1 VKKLKFALRTLAK
14 APAVTVIAIISL
26 ALGIGSTTAIFSIFH
41 NMLLQPLPVPHPDE
55 LVNLG
60 APPPKPGNDSCG
72 MEGSCD
78 DVFSYAMFRD
88 LEKSQNVFTGVA
100 AHVFFGANL
109 AYRGQTTT
117 GRGVLVSGSYFPVLG
132 IQPALGRL
140 IGPSDNRAVGSSP
153 VVVLSYAYWRNRF
166 DASPD
171 ILNQTIIVNGEQ
183 FAIIGVTPPGFEG
196 TTLALMPD
204 IYVPITM
211 RGFTQRDA
219 KSFEDRRNYWAYV
232 FARLKP
238 GISIDQAR
246 SGINVQ
252 YRAIINDVEA
262 PLQKGMSD
270 QTMVKFRA
278 KQVTLEPGYRGQS
291 ELHTE
296 ARTPLLMLLTV
307 TGLVLLI
314 ACANIA
320 NLLLA
325 RATARAGEMAVRIS
339 IGANRRQLVAQLL
352 AESCLLAVL
361 GGLAGLIVARWTIDA
376 VSSFIPTDMPI
387 RFHFSLELPALFFA
401 AVTTLGTGIAFG
413 LIPALHSTRPDVLTA
428 LKGQSGQ
435 PSGARSAARFRWA
448 LATAQIALSMMLLV
462 SAGLFTKSLYKVSR
476 IDLGMNIESMITFGV
491 SPRLNGY
498 KPVQSIAFF
507 QRLEEDLRSQ
517 PGVTGVTASVVPI
530 LVGDNWGNSVRVQ
543 SFNAGPDTDT
553 NSRFNAIGPGYFYT
567 MGVPLIAG
575 RQFTESDAL
584 GAAKVAIVNEAFAK
598 KFNLGLD
605 AVGKRMGSG
614 PGNDLNM
621 EIIGLVKNAKYSE
634 VRKEVP
640 PLYFIPYRQMDS
652 IGNISFYVRGALD
665 SKRLMSMVQP
675 VVARQDANLPVEDLR
690 TLEQTVHNNV
700 AVDRMISVL
709 SAAFAILATI
719 LAAIGLYAVLAYT
732 VAQRTREFGLRMAL
746 GAAPSRVQRLVLR
759 QVGFMTLIGS
769 VLGLGAAIGLGHLAE
784 SLLYQMKGYDAPVL
798 VTSALALA
806 LVALAAGFVPAY
818 RASQVDPMQA
828 LHYE

>member
-1 VKKLKFALRTLAK
+1 MKKLKFALRTLAK
-14 APAVTVIAIISL
+14 APVVTVIAIISL

-41 NMLLQPLPVPHPDE
+41 NILMQPLPVPHPDQ

-117 GRGVLVSGSYFPVLG
+117 GRGILVSGSYFPVLG

-140 IGPSDNRAVGSSP
+140 IGLADDRAVGSSP
-153 VVVLSYAYWRNRF
+153 VVVLSYAYWRTRF

-171 ILNQTIIVNGEQ
+171 VVNQTIIVNGEQ
-183 FAIIGVTPPGFEG
+183 FTIIGVTPQDFEG
-196 TTLALMPD
+196 TALGLMPD

-219 KSFEDRRNYWAYV
+219 KSFEDRRNYWAYL
-232 FARLKP
+232 FARRKP
-238 GISIDQAR
+238 GVSIDKAR

-252 YRAIINDVEA
+252 YHAIINDVEA

-278 KQVTLEPGYRGQS
+278 KQVTVEPGYRGQS
-291 ELHTE
+291 ELHTG
-296 ARTPLLMLLTV
+296 AQTPLVMLLTV

-325 RATARAGEMAVRIS
+325 RAASRAGEMAVRIS

-352 AESCLLAVL
+352 GESCLLAVL

-376 VSSFIPTDMPI
+376 VTSFLPSDMPI
-387 RFHFSLELPALFFA
+387 RFHFSLELSALLFA
-401 AVTTLGTGIAFG
+401 AALTIGTGIAFG

-448 LATAQIALSMMLLV
+448 LATVQIALSMMLLV

-476 IDLGMNIESMITFGV
+476 VDLGMNIESMITFGV

-507 QRLEEDLRSQ
+507 QRLEEGLRGE

-543 SFNAGPDTDT
+543 GFNAGPDTDT

-575 RQFTESDAL
+575 RQFTESDAV
-584 GAAKVAIVNEAFAK
+584 GAPKVAI
-598 KFNLGLD
+598 
-605 AVGKRMGSG
+605 
-614 PGNDLNM
+614 
-621 EIIGLVKNAKYSE
+621 
-634 VRKEVP
+634 
-640 PLYFIPYRQMDS
+640 
-652 IGNISFYVRGALD
+652 
-665 SKRLMSMVQP
+665 
-675 VVARQDANLPVEDLR
+675 
-690 TLEQTVHNNV
+690 
-700 AVDRMISVL
+700 
-709 SAAFAILATI
+709 
-719 LAAIGLYAVLAYT
+719 
-732 VAQRTREFGLRMAL
+732 RTRSTVR
-746 GAAPSRVQRLVLR
+746 
-759 QVGFMTLIGS
+759 
-769 VLGLGAAIGLGHLAE
+769 
-784 SLLYQMKGYDAPVL
+784 
-798 VTSALALA
+798 
-806 LVALAAGFVPAY
+806 
-818 RASQVDPMQA
+818 
-828 LHYE
+828 

>member
-1 VKKLKFALRTLAK
+1 
-14 APAVTVIAIISL
+14 
-26 ALGIGSTTAIFSIFH
+26 
-41 NMLLQPLPVPHPDE
+41 MLLQPLPVPHPDE

-78 DVFSYAMFRD
+78 DVFSYPMFRD

-153 VVVLSYAYWRNRF
+153 VVVLSYAYWHNRF
-166 DASPD
+166 DGSPD
-171 ILNQTIIVNGEQ
+171 VLNQTIIVNGEQ

-238 GISIDQAR
+238 GVSIDQAR

-325 RATARAGEMAVRIS
+325 RSTARAGEMAVRIS

-361 GGLAGLIVARWTIDA
+361 GGLTGLIVARWTIDA

-401 AVTTLGTGIAFG
+401 AVTTFGTGIAFG

-507 QRLEEDLRSQ
+507 QRLEEDLRVQ

-575 RQFTESDAL
+575 RQFTESDTR

-605 AVGKRMGSG
+605 AVGKRIGSG

-769 VLGLGAAIGLGHLAE
+769 ILGLGAAIGLGHLAE

-798 VTSALALA
+798 VTSAFALA

>member
-1 VKKLKFALRTLAK
+1 MKKLKFALRTLAK

-41 NMLLQPLPVPHPDE
+41 NMLLQPLPVPYPDE

-88 LEKSQNVFTGVA
+88 LEESQNVFTGVA

-171 ILNQTIIVNGEQ
+171 VLNQTIIVNGEQ
-183 FAIIGVTPPGFEG
+183 LAIIGVTPPGFEG

-238 GISIDQAR
+238 GVSIDQAR

-401 AVTTLGTGIAFG
+401 AVTTLGTGFAFG

-507 QRLEEDLRSQ
+507 QRLEEDLRGQ

-665 SKRLMSMVQP
+665 SKRLMSMVQT

-719 LAAIGLYAVLAYT
+719 LAAIGLYALLAYT

-769 VLGLGAAIGLGHLAE
+769 ILGLGAAIGLGHLAE

>member
-1 VKKLKFALRTLAK
+1 MKKLKFALRTLAK

-88 LEKSQNVFTGVA
+88 LEKSQNVFNGVA

-171 ILNQTIIVNGEQ
+171 VLNQTIIVNGEQ

-238 GISIDQAR
+238 GVSIDQAR

-401 AVTTLGTGIAFG
+401 AVTTIGTGIAFG

-507 QRLEEDLRSQ
+507 QRLEEDLRVQ

-575 RQFTESDAL
+575 RQFTESDTR

-605 AVGKRMGSG
+605 AVGKRIGSG

-769 VLGLGAAIGLGHLAE
+769 ILGLGAAIGLGHLAE

>member
-14 APAVTVIAIISL
+14 APSVTVIAIISL

-41 NMLLQPLPVPHPDE
+41 NVLLQPLPVSHPDE

-60 APPPKPGNDSCG
+60 APPPKPGSDSCG
-72 MEGSCD
+72 MAGGCEE
-78 DVFSYAMFRD
+78 VFSYAMFRD
-88 LEKSQNVFTGVA
+88 LEKSQTVFTGVA

-117 GRGVLVSGSYFPVLG
+117 GRGILVSGNYFPVLG
-132 IQPALGRL
+132 IQPAIGRL
-140 IGPSDNRAVGSSP
+140 IGLSDDRAVGSSA
-153 VVVLSYAYWRNRF
+153 VAVLSYAYWRNRF

-171 ILNQTIIVNGEQ
+171 VLNQTIVINGEQ
-183 FAIIGVTPPGFEG
+183 FTIIGVTPPGFEG
-196 TTLALMPD
+196 TTLGLMPD
-204 IYVPITM
+204 TYVPITM
-211 RGFTQRDA
+211 RGFTQRDP

-238 GISIDQAR
+238 GVSIQQAR
-246 SGINVQ
+246 TGINVQ
-252 YRAIINDVEA
+252 YHAIINDVEA

-270 QTMVKFRA
+270 QTMAKFRA

-291 ELHTE
+291 SLHTE
-296 ARTPLLMLLTV
+296 AQTPLFMLLAV

-352 AESCLLAVL
+352 SECCLLAL
-361 GGLAGLIVARWTIDA
+361 FGGIAGLIVARWTIDA
-376 VSSFIPTDMPI
+376 VSSFLPTDMPL
-387 RFHFSLELPALFFA
+387 RFHFSLELSALFFA

-435 PSGARSAARFRWA
+435 PSGARSAARFRAA

-462 SAGLFTKSLYKVSR
+462 SAGLFTKSLYNVSR
-476 IDLGMNIESMITFGV
+476 VDLGMNIESMITFGV

-498 KPVQSIAFF
+498 KPVQSIALF
-507 QRLEEDLRSQ
+507 QRLEDDLRGQ

-543 SFNAGPDTDT
+543 GFAAGPDTDT
-553 NSRFNAIGPGYFYT
+553 NSRFNAVGPGYFHT

-584 GAAKVAIVNEAFAK
+584 GAPKVVIVNEAFAK

-605 AVGKRMGSG
+605 AVGKRMSNG
-614 PGNDLNM
+614 PNGDLDM
-621 EIIGLVKNAKYSE
+621 EIVGLAKNAKYSE
-634 VRKEVP
+634 VKKEVP
-640 PLYFIPYRQMDS
+640 PLFFTPYRQMEN
-652 IGNISFYVRGALD
+652 IGNISFYVRGAVD
-665 SKRLMSMVQP
+665 SKRLMSMVQSL
-675 VVARQDANLPVEDLR
+675 VARQDANLPVEDLR

-700 AVDRMISVL
+700 AVDRMITVL
-709 SAAFAILATI
+709 SAAFAILATM

-746 GAAPSRVQRLVLR
+746 GAAPSRVQGLVLR
-759 QVGFMTLIGS
+759 QVGIMTLIGS
-769 VLGLGAAIGLGHLAE
+769 ILGLGAAIGLGHLAE
-784 SLLYQMKGYDAPVL
+784 SLLYQLKGYDAQVL
-798 VTSALALA
+798 VTSAFVLA
-806 LVALAAGFVPAY
+806 LVALFAGFVPAY

>member
-1 VKKLKFALRTLAK
+1 MKKLKFALRTLAK
-14 APAVTVIAIISL
+14 APVVTVIAIISL

-41 NMLLQPLPVPHPDE
+41 NILMQPLPVPHPDQ

-117 GRGVLVSGSYFPVLG
+117 GRGILVSGSYFPVLG

-140 IGPSDNRAVGSSP
+140 IGLADDRAVGSSP
-153 VVVLSYAYWRNRF
+153 VVVLSYAYWRTRF

-171 ILNQTIIVNGEQ
+171 VVNQTIIVNGEQ
-183 FAIIGVTPPGFEG
+183 FTIIGVTPQDFEG
-196 TTLALMPD
+196 TALGLMPD

-219 KSFEDRRNYWAYV
+219 KSFEDRRNYWAYL
-232 FARLKP
+232 FARRKP
-238 GISIDQAR
+238 GVSIDKAR

-252 YRAIINDVEA
+252 YHAIINDVEA

-270 QTMVKFRA
+270 QTMLKFRA
-278 KQVTLEPGYRGQS
+278 KQVTVEPGYRGQS

-296 ARTPLLMLLTV
+296 ARTPLVMLLTV

-325 RATARAGEMAVRIS
+325 RAASRAGEMAVRIS

-352 AESCLLAVL
+352 GESCLLAVL
-361 GGLAGLIVARWTIDA
+361 GGLAGLIVARSTIDA
-376 VSSFIPTDMPI
+376 VTSFLPSDMPI
-387 RFHFSLELPALFFA
+387 RFHFSLELSALLFA
-401 AVTTLGTGIAFG
+401 AALTIGTGIAFG

-448 LATAQIALSMMLLV
+448 LATVQIALSMMLLV

-476 IDLGMNIESMITFGV
+476 VDLGMNIESMITFGV

-507 QRLEEDLRSQ
+507 QRLEEGLRGE

-543 SFNAGPDTDT
+543 GFNAGPDTDT

-575 RQFTESDAL
+575 RQFTESDAV
-584 GAAKVAIVNEAFAK
+584 GAPKVAIVNEAFAK

-634 VRKEVP
+634 VKKETP
-640 PLYFIPYRQMDS
+640 PLYFTPYRQMES
-652 IGNISFYVRGALD
+652 IGNISFYVRGAMD

-675 VVARQDANLPVEDLR
+675 LVARHDANLPVEDLR

-746 GAAPSRVQRLVLR
+746 GSAPAGVQRLVLR

-769 VLGLGAAIGLGHLAE
+769 ILGIGAAIGLGHLAE

-798 VTSALALA
+798 IASAFVLA

>member
-153 VVVLSYAYWRNRF
+153 VAVLSYAYWRNRF

-171 ILNQTIIVNGEQ
+171 VLNQTIIVNGEQ

-238 GISIDQAR
+238 GVSIDQAR

-291 ELHTE
+291 QLHTE

-352 AESCLLAVL
+352 AESCLLAML

-376 VSSFIPTDMPI
+376 VSSFMPSDMPI

-401 AVTTLGTGIAFG
+401 VVTTLGTGIAFG

-476 IDLGMNIESMITFGV
+476 INLGMNIESMITFGV

-498 KPVQSIAFF
+498 KPLQSIAFS
-507 QRLEEDLRSQ
+507 QRLEEDLRGQ

-652 IGNISFYVRGALD
+652 IGNTSFYVRGALD
-665 SKRLMSMVQP
+665 PKRLMSMVQP

-769 VLGLGAAIGLGHLAE
+769 ILGLGAAIGLGHLAE

>member
-1 VKKLKFALRTLAK
+1 MDRKVGQTHSGLRPKPRSQRSMFSFREHAEGDGQVRSTFNSWSPEFNLGDYDIRYQIPDRQGVMVKKLKFALRTLAK

-78 DVFSYAMFRD
+78 DVFSYPMFRD
-88 LEKSQNVFTGVA
+88 LEKSQNVFAGVA

-140 IGPSDNRAVGSSP
+140 IGLSDDRAVGSSP

-166 DASPD
+166 DANPD

-183 FAIIGVTPPGFEG
+183 FTIIGVTPPGFEG

-238 GISIDQAR
+238 GVSIDQAR

-252 YRAIINDVEA
+252 YRAIINDVEV

-296 ARTPLLMLLTV
+296 ARTPLLMLLSV

-428 LKGQSGQ
+428 LKGQS
-435 PSGARSAARFRWA
+435 
-448 LATAQIALSMMLLV
+448 
-462 SAGLFTKSLYKVSR
+462 
-476 IDLGMNIESMITFGV
+476 
-491 SPRLNGY
+491 
-498 KPVQSIAFF
+498 
-507 QRLEEDLRSQ
+507 
-517 PGVTGVTASVVPI
+517 
-530 LVGDNWGNSVRVQ
+530 
-543 SFNAGPDTDT
+543 
-553 NSRFNAIGPGYFYT
+553 
-567 MGVPLIAG
+567 
-575 RQFTESDAL
+575 
-584 GAAKVAIVNEAFAK
+584 
-598 KFNLGLD
+598 
-605 AVGKRMGSG
+605 
-614 PGNDLNM
+614 
-621 EIIGLVKNAKYSE
+621 
-634 VRKEVP
+634 
-640 PLYFIPYRQMDS
+640 
-652 IGNISFYVRGALD
+652 
-665 SKRLMSMVQP
+665 
-675 VVARQDANLPVEDLR
+675 
-690 TLEQTVHNNV
+690 
-700 AVDRMISVL
+700 
-709 SAAFAILATI
+709 
-719 LAAIGLYAVLAYT
+719 
-732 VAQRTREFGLRMAL
+732 
-746 GAAPSRVQRLVLR
+746 
-759 QVGFMTLIGS
+759 
-769 VLGLGAAIGLGHLAE
+769 
-784 SLLYQMKGYDAPVL
+784 
-798 VTSALALA
+798 
-806 LVALAAGFVPAY
+806 
-818 RASQVDPMQA
+818 
-828 LHYE
+828 